1 MSALS
6 ESWAVASAVSC
17 HLCCEYEGFDYE
29 DSAEARAMLGQ
40 VFAVIFHVT
49 LYGLM
54 HYLVLFG
61 RAWIG
66 VSANA
71 HSITYGMAIYS
82 FGHFDKSYSK
92 CYKII
97 IIDF

>member
-6 ESWAVASAVSC
+6 ESWDVASDVLCHSC
-17 HLCCEYEGFDYE
+17 CGYECFDYE

-54 HYLVLFG
+54 H
-61 RAWIG
+61 
-66 VSANA
+66 
-71 HSITYGMAIYS
+71 
-82 FGHFDKSYSK
+82 
-92 CYKII
+92 
-97 IIDF
+97 

>member
-6 ESWAVASAVSC
+6 ESWAVTSAVSC
-17 HLCCEYEGFDYE
+17 RLCCGYEGFNYE

-54 HYLVLFG
+54 H
-61 RAWIG
+61 
-66 VSANA
+66 
-71 HSITYGMAIYS
+71 
-82 FGHFDKSYSK
+82 
-92 CYKII
+92 
-97 IIDF
+97 